1 MRGVKPIAAVDLPS
15 GGAARRGCQA
25 GQAVLPSRAEWAEG
39 WGCGRRLGGHRRCRD
54 GAGGAARMPAGQA
67 LTAPSRSLSPGI
79 TCAEGLGWCTVWG
92 RGSGGAVCARVCVCG
107 GSPGS
112 PGEPF
117 SNAHQRPLEGGFRPG
132 RLGGFPSARSLGSWW
147 ASVAEEQGDAPSGFW
162 GLGPRRGRG
171 SRQHRAPR
179 VWHCA
184 PSRERTDVSVTPK
197 GFWWLRHSALE
208 VGKLRRR
215 ETESARLSHSPRV
228 AGMLCPLQQLLGWG
242 HGVAEVCGERT
253 CSVPGAR
260 RGLLC
265 LSPGLACAGLT
276 SGDQPR
282 GPPC

>member
-1 MRGVKPIAAVDLPS
+1 MGGSWAGTAGAETEQAGPPACLLGRLPGPRADPCPLAS
-15 GGAARRGCQA
+15 PVLKAWGGAQCGGGALGVPCVHVSVCVEGPLGVQESHSQMPTSVPLRVGSDP
-25 GQAVLPSRAEWAEG
+25 GVWAVFPLQGPW
-39 WGCGRRLGGHRRCRD
+39 
-54 GAGGAARMPAGQA
+54 GAGG
-67 LTAPSRSLSPGI
+67 
-79 TCAEGLGWCTVWG
+79 
-92 RGSGGAVCARVCVCG
+92 RV
-107 GSPGS
+107 
-112 PGEPF
+112 
-117 SNAHQRPLEGGFRPG
+117 
-132 RLGGFPSARSLGSWW
+132 W

-197 GFWWLRHSALE
+197 GLWWLRHPALE